1 MRLKGLLVDYLN
13 LALLWLL
20 YKGPPNLLLSVL
32 LHVILHQEFP
42 HLQSPMRLARRMH
55 NPVPF
60 VQLSLLFSP
69 GIWLPT
75 PFSSCQ
81 CPHPFRNLISLVS
94 SRIPLSSFRRVTIS
108 MSLNKFLTIIFFCL
122 KFFLLNSLRFVEF
135 VLSIHMQYFM
145 PSTCSTKFGFNMCKC
160 SKYSHIMIIWM

>member
-1 MRLKGLLVDYLN
+1 MY
-13 LALLWLL
+13 
-20 YKGPPNLLLSVL
+20 
-32 LHVILHQEFP
+32 
-42 HLQSPMRLARRMH
+42 
-55 NPVPF
+55 NPVSI

-122 KFFLLNSLRFVEF
+122 KFFLLTSLRFMEL
-135 VLSIHMQYFM
+135 VLRIHMQYFM
-145 PSTCSTKFGFNMCKC
+145 SSTCSTEFGFNLHKR
-160 SKYSHIMIIWM
+160 SKYSQIMIIWMQATTNLVTDQFLFSVKIRSYTKLLRKGCNSFWTERLSLVVLNSAWIAVY